1 MISRKFFKKKLILTF
16 FFMDCMN
23 SFNAEIQE
31 LIKKLEHYCAYQERC
46 HEDIRQKM
54 HQLNVPYSQR
64 DELVVHL
71 IEQNYLNEERFAI
84 AFARGKHRIKLWG
97 KQRISNELKLRNI
110 SSRII
115 NTAIKELSDQEYYD
129 NFTCLAEKIWL
140 QSTESNPLLKKKK
153 CTEFL
158 LRKGYET
165 SLVYDKIHELEST
178 L

>member
-1 MISRKFFKKKLILTF
+1 MFSRKFFKKKLILTF

-46 HEDIRQKM
+46 HEDVRQKM
-54 HQLNVPYSQR
+54 HQLNVPYRQR

-71 IEQNYLNEERFAI
+71 IENNYLNEERFAI

-129 NFTCLAEKIWL
+129 NFTCLAEKIW
-140 QSTESNPLLKKKK
+140 QQTTESNLLLKKKK